1 VKTAEEIVNLTVA
14 EAVSELDR
22 CSALVRRTS

>member
-1 VKTAEEIVNLTVA
+1 VNGRA

-22 CSALVRRTS
+22 FQAVVSSGVEGAQVR